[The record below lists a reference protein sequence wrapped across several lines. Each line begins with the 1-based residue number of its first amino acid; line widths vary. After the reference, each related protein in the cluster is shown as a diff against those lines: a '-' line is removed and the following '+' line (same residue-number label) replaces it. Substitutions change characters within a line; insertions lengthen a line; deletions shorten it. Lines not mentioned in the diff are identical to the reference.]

1 MTPDTAHAQATV
13 RTLLRINQLC
23 DEFEE
28 EYRAGRSPRLEAFVE
43 RATADALAI
52 LDHLL
57 PIEIAYRRRRG
68 ERFTLDEYAVRFP
81 QFDRV
86 RLAHLLRNT
95 GDAPIP
101 AVLGEYELVRPIG
114 AGGMGVVY
122 LARHRRMNRL
132 VALKAIPH
140 NAPERET
147 LHRRFAR
154 EVEITA
160 KLSHPNVVAAFDA
173 REDQGV
179 SYLVT
184 VYLEGGDL
192 GRLIKAAG
200 PLPIDTAAHYVRE
213 AALGLAHA
221 HDRGVIHRDVK
232 PSNLLL
238 DGSGKL
244 CIADWGLAR
253 SHSDTPTAGPDLT
266 AEGALLGTVDYLA
279 PEQAGNSNRADAR
292 SDVYSLGCVLFFLL
306 TGQPPFNSGT
316 IWERLDAHRQT
327 PAPSVREVRP
337 DVPLQLAA
345 LVARMLA
352 KRPEDRPASMSAVIT
367 DLDEL
372 LEPTPIPSRR
382 LLTRRNLIVGAVAG
396 VVIPAL
402 GYALWRGTRGPST
415 QPTSDVGRGEAPD
428 VAVMPFAD
436 PQEYQRRWADYLRVP
451 VERVDTIGGVKFEFV
466 LIPPGVFQMGSP
478 DELITRLT
486 SRPGMNDWIRAHYF
500 AEKER
505 AVTIRRA
512 FYLGKTEVTFAQFG
526 LFVARDGRQTL
537 AESGTPGW
545 GYLGP
550 PNQWRREVGFNWKL
564 AGKYR
569 PDADHPVINT
579 ALADSVA
586 FYKWLSGET
595 GRSCRLPAESEW
607 EYACRGGRYGM
618 WSHGDDPDVLNEYA
632 VIGVDVPAAVGTR
645 KANGFGLLDMH
656 GNVSEQC
663 RIDDPWADDPHRTL
677 DLGASVVPVRGGR
690 FNEIPAANTWPDV
703 YRCARRWW
711 EPQASLIAGFRVLL
725 EIPV

>member
-28 EYRAGRSPRLEAFVE
+28 EYRAGRTPRIEAFVE
-43 RATADALAI
+43 RAMADALAI

-57 PIEIAYRRRRG
+57 PIEISYRRRRG
-68 ERFTLDEYAVRFP
+68 ERLTPDEYAVRFP
-81 QFDRV
+81 QFDRA
-86 RLAHLLRNT
+86 RLAHLLRNA
-95 GDAPIP
+95 GDTPIP
-101 AVLGEYELVRPIG
+101 AVLGEYELVRLIG

-147 LHRRFAR
+147 LYKRFAR
-154 EVEITA
+154 EIEITA

-253 SHSDTPTAGPDLT
+253 SHPDTHTAGPDLT
-266 AEGALLGTVDYLA
+266 AEGMLLGTVDYLA
-279 PEQAGNSNRADAR
+279 PEQAGNANRADAR

-306 TGQPPFNSGT
+306 VGRPPFDTGS
-316 IWERLDAHRQT
+316 IWERLDSHRQA
-327 PAPSVREVRP
+327 PVPSVREIRP
-337 DVPLQLAA
+337 EVLPQLEA

-352 KRPEDRPASMSAVIT
+352 KRPEDRPASMSAVIAG
-367 DLDEL
+367 LDEM
-372 LEPTPIPSRR
+372 LEPTPSRR
-382 LLTRRNLIVGAVAG
+382 LLTRRNLMIGAVAG
-396 VVIPAL
+396 AVIPVL
-402 GYALWRGTRGPST
+402 GYAVWQVTRSPAPS
-415 QPTSDVGRGEAPD
+415 PTSDAGRGEAPD
-428 VAVMPFAD
+428 IAVMPLEN
-436 PQEYQRRWADYLRVP
+436 PREYQQRWADHLRIP
-451 VERVDTIGGVKFEFV
+451 VERTYTIGRVKFEFM
-466 LIPPGVFQMGSP
+466 LIPPGTFQMGSS
-478 DELITRLT
+478 DELITRFT
-486 SRPGMNDWIRAHYF
+486 SRPGLNDWSRAHYF

-505 AVTIRRA
+505 TVTIRRA

-526 LFVARDGRQTL
+526 LFVTRSGRPTS

-550 PNQWRREVGFNWKL
+550 PNQWKSEVGFNWKS

-579 ALADSVA
+579 ALADSGA
-586 FYKWLSGET
+586 FCKWLSGEA
-595 GRSCRLPAESEW
+595 GNSCRLPAESEW

-618 WSHGDDPDVLNEYA
+618 WSHGDDPDVLEQFA

-663 RIDDPWADDPHRTL
+663 RIDDPWTDDPHRTL

-711 EPQASLIAGFRVLL
+711 EPRASLTAGFRVLL
-725 EIPV
+725 EISG